1 LEDKSLKANKP
12 GNSSPELKTQG
23 FSCRK
28 LNKIFNRAK
37 EITIEILKMRSM
49 AFGAADFI
57 LSNSGKLYF
66 IEINSAPG
74 FTKLSESTYI
84 KAFSTLA
91 NKSNKDIRKYC
102 R

>member
-1 LEDKSLKANKP
+1 
-12 GNSSPELKTQG
+12 
-23 FSCRK
+23 
-28 LNKIFNRAK
+28 
-37 EITIEILKMRSM
+37 M